1 MSIGITIYLMQ
12 TDWYFVELTDSNRT
26 KLAHMPIVPY
36 DIQTDG
42 KPSSGYLSPTKCYF
56 SEDTKTGYLSK
67 LFVFVD
73 FGVTA
78 NSFLAVCGAKRQPSV
93 DEIAQILLDDPD
105 RFYAMTG
112 SHVK

>member
-1 MSIGITIYLMQ
+1 
-12 TDWYFVELTDSNRT
+12 
-26 KLAHMPIVPY
+26 MPIVPY
-36 DIQTDG
+36 DTQTDG
-42 KPSSGYLSPTKCYF
+42 GQSSGYLPPKQCYF
-56 SEDTKTGYLSK
+56 SEENKSGYLSK

-93 DEIAQILLDDPD
+93 DEIAQILLEDPD

-112 SHVK
+112 GHVKYLNYPNWVSGV